1 MLISATTSLM
11 LADMD
16 GHMDWGDGWWI
27 AMMAGM
33 VLFWALVILG
43 ILWIVREM
51 GGRGDDRK
59 PPAGHDDP
67 LAILDRRFAEG
78 AISPEE
84 YRERR
89 TVLGEHLSQD

>member
-1 MLISATTSLM
+1 MFIIASTSLM

-33 VLFWALVILG
+33 VLFWALVVLG

-51 GGRGDDRK
+51 GGRGGDRER
-59 PPAGHDDP
+59 PAVRDDP

-89 TVLGEHLSQD
+89 TLLGEHLNRD

>member
-1 MLISATTSLM
+1 MSIIASTSLM

-51 GGRGDDRK
+51 GGRSDDRGRS
-59 PPAGHDDP
+59 AGRDDP

-78 AISPEE
+78 AISAEE
-84 YRERR
+84 YQERR
-89 TVLGEHLSQD
+89 TLLGEHLSRD